1 MPNLLFRTKIH
12 YSKNSNNLFHLN
24 DEADLNPYECEVKGG
39 LDSSNTQIVSDVNMI
54 NNLNRETNDG
64 QTFTEFRSAVET
76 EKEKQEEFEKLK
88 Q

>member
-1 MPNLLFRTKIH
+1 
-12 YSKNSNNLFHLN
+12 
-24 DEADLNPYECEVKGG
+24 
-39 LDSSNTQIVSDVNMI
+39 MI

-64 QTFTEFRSAVET
+64 QTFTEFRRAVET